1 MKKILGRLTLVM
13 VITMMLVGMTPVMA
27 SAKTVKLKASGF
39 TTSTA
44 VAESVAKP
52 VGRGKMTVKVPK
64 KGSGYLKF
72 TAPANKVYS
81 FTFSNIK
88 NSGYNCGHINLMTRY
103 GKNLTSITTN
113 KIGTK
118 GGQSYSLYVATKN
131 SKYGQTAYR
140 YLKKRTGSIFLQK
153 GQTVYIYISMVKK
166 CSMNLKIK

>member
-27 SAKTVKLKASGF
+27 SAKTVKLKAAGF

-44 VAESVAKP
+44 TADRVAKP
-52 VGRGKMTVKVPK
+52 VGKGKMTVKVPK

-72 TAPANKVYS
+72 TAPANKIYS

-88 NSGYNCGHINLMTRY
+88 SSRYDCGHINLMTKY
-103 GKNLTSITTN
+103 GTNNSSITTN
-113 KIGTK
+113 KINTN

-131 SKYGQTAYR
+131 SKYGSKVYR
-140 YLKKRTGSIFLQK
+140 YLKKRTGKIYLQK
-153 GQTVYIYISMVKK
+153 GQSVYIYISMVNK
-166 CSMNLKIK
+166 CKMKLKIK